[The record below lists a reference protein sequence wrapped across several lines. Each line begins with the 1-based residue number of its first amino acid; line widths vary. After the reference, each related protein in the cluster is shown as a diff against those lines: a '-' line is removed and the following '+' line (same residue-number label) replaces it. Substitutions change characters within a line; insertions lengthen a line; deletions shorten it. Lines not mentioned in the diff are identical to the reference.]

1 MEQSKTHHDGKE
13 VLEEDEIDTC
23 AMEVCQDADLD
34 VTGASTIAEATQR
47 IAPDKTQK
55 SKEDKDVSAKCDS
68 DSSSDGQKSDA
79 DANDHDSDA
88 ATESWPGDGSGKDS
102 DDDFSVSDPFSPG
115 CVACSTRTGRG
126 CS

>member
-1 MEQSKTHHDGKE
+1 
-13 VLEEDEIDTC
+13 
-23 AMEVCQDADLD
+23 MEVCADAHVD
-34 VTGASTIAEATQR
+34 VTWAEAAQR
-47 IAPDKTQK
+47 MSSEHNKKGTK
-55 SKEDKDVSAKCDS
+55 DKDVSAKCDS

-102 DDDFSVSDPFSPG
+102 DDDFSVSDPCSSG